1 MDGTEW
7 GLLVLLSVLWGGAF
21 FFAGVALKELPP
33 LIIVFVR
40 VTLAALLLL
49 PLLWIYGHK
58 LPTTLGGWMPFF
70 VMAVVNNVVPFYFQF
85 LAQTIITV
93 GLISIINAMAPLFT
107 VIVLASFGDERLTLY
122 RISGVLLGVLGVA
135 VLRGIE
141 DSLDDPQTI
150 GIALGL
156 IAPLSYGFAALW
168 GRRKLGGIPP
178 VKSATCQLIC
188 SSVIMLFVVG
198 LFEQPWA
205 IEAPSLHVWLS
216 LIGLTVLGTAAAYLV
231 FFEILARA
239 GPSNVMLVTLLIPV
253 SAILLGNVFLD
264 EAIHA
269 KEIAGAL
276 IIGLGLLFIDGRVPK
291 AVQRRLWAR
300 S

>member
-1 MDGTEW
+1 MDTTEW

-21 FFAGVALKELPP
+21 FFAGVALKEVPP
-33 LIIVFVR
+33 LVVVFVR

-49 PLLWIYGHK
+49 PLLWVYGHK
-58 LPTTLGGWMPFF
+58 LPRTLPEWMPFF
-70 VMAVVNNVVPFYFQF
+70 VMAVVNNVVPFSFQF
-85 LAQTIITV
+85 WAQTIITV

-107 VIVLASFGDERLTLY
+107 VIVLACFRDERLTLL
-122 RISGVLLGVLGVA
+122 RVTGVLLGVLGVA
-135 VLRGIE
+135 VLRGIKGTF
-141 DSLDDPQTI
+141 DDPQTI

-156 IAPLSYGFAALW
+156 IGPLSYGFAALW
-168 GRRKLGGIPP
+168 GRRRLAGVAP

-188 SSVIMLFVVG
+188 SSIIMLFLVG

-205 IEAPSLHVWLS
+205 MEAPSLKVWLS
-216 LIGLTVLGTAAAYLV
+216 LIALTVFGTAAAYLV
-231 FFEILARA
+231 FFEILVRA

-264 EAIHA
+264 EPIRA
-269 KEIAGAL
+269 KEIVGAL

-291 AVQRRLWAR
+291 AVLRRR
-300 S
+300 